1 MTAPSPFRERL
12 ARLRKAMADT
22 DVDVF
27 LCDHAEMLAWLSDF
41 TISETFYRGVVVPR
55 VGMPTWILREID
67 REPCRDATWIED
79 IRTFHDDEDPYAVVS
94 EVIGKTGARRLG
106 ADFQSFGFTAHS
118 WRSLGQLLPEVEIV
132 DLPRL
137 SDRIRAQKDESEL
150 GHIRQAAAIADQ
162 TMAFLADSVDTG
174 ERVRDVIARASAFA
188 ISQGADDHWVGP
200 ISVSRS
206 VASGGH
212 SMGFLHA
219 RNDDRRLE
227 TGDVLHVELVPK
239 FNGYS
244 ARMMR
249 SIRLGPASKQ
259 ELETM
264 ETLVSVQDS
273 QIAAMAPGSRASD
286 IDALVRQPLLAAGL
300 RSDYPNI
307 TGYQLGLYAKTP
319 RSSDTSLSFH
329 PAADWTL
336 ADRQVFHMYVSADGL
351 SVSETVMVT
360 PSGGERLTKTAR
372 SLLQARSAEH

>member
-12 ARLRKAMADT
+12 ARLRKAMADA

-55 VGMPTWILREID
+55 EGMPTWILREID

-79 IRTFHDDEDPYAVVS
+79 IRTFRDDEDPYAVVS

-150 GHIRQAAAIADQ
+150 GYIRQAAAIADQ

-188 ISQGADDHWVGP
+188 ISKGADDHWVGAYLGIP
-200 ISVSRS
+200 QRRVRRSR
-206 VASGGH
+206 H
-212 SMGFLHA
+212 
-219 RNDDRRLE
+219 
-227 TGDVLHVELVPK
+227 
-239 FNGYS
+239 
-244 ARMMR
+244 
-249 SIRLGPASKQ
+249 
-259 ELETM
+259 
-264 ETLVSVQDS
+264 
-273 QIAAMAPGSRASD
+273 
-286 IDALVRQPLLAAGL
+286 
-300 RSDYPNI
+300 
-307 TGYQLGLYAKTP
+307 
-319 RSSDTSLSFH
+319 
-329 PAADWTL
+329 
-336 ADRQVFHMYVSADGL
+336 GL
-351 SVSETVMVT
+351 SAC
-360 PSGGERLTKTAR
+360 PKR
-372 SLLQARSAEH
+372 